1 MSLFADVLRPFWIQ
15 GLNEV
20 TGRQIKEIAGW
31 VSDEDYQI
39 YNDVH
44 PKRFVLDVSNTA
56 HLVRAYA
63 AELDRIAIASFETLA
78 RIESSGES
86 KSISWQCI
94 QRYYAAFFSAHSL
107 LRVFGTGCN
116 TLGRTQCNSVLKVAS
131 AWGVAAPPSLPGG
144 LYCFSYDA
152 NRQQFSASH
161 VAGGPHESF
170 WRHFDTK
177 LEEIA
182 TLILASHAS
191 FTVDLRTRQAVA
203 LKLGQLRSNL
213 SQPGAPQAGWLTQV
227 RNGINYHH
235 KWATWWPYSGR
246 PKYYRILEEQG
257 AFWRE
262 DPLNIELDLF
272 DNRDMLRFQASCNF
286 LIAACREVLQ
296 DLEDRCPTGDSF
308 LKSGTIAYWNFSQM
322 LKRVSRGKRN

>member
-39 YNDVH
+39 YSDVH
-44 PKRFVLDVSNTA
+44 SKSFVLEVSNTA
-56 HLVRAYA
+56 NLVRAYA

-78 RIESSGES
+78 LIESSGES
-86 KSISWQCI
+86 RSISWQCI

-107 LRVFGTGCN
+107 LRVFGTGSN
-116 TLGRTQCNSVLKVAS
+116 TLGRTQCNSILKVAS
-131 AWGVAAPPSLPGG
+131 AWGVAAPLSLPGG
-144 LYCFSYDA
+144 LYCFSYDT

-161 VAGGPHESF
+161 VTGGPHESF
-170 WRHFDTK
+170 WKQFDAK
-177 LEEIA
+177 LEEISNS
-182 TLILASHAS
+182 ILTSQVS

-203 LKLGQLRSNL
+203 LKLSQLRSNL
-213 SQPGAPQAGWLTQV
+213 SQPGAPQGGWLTQV
-227 RNGINYHH
+227 RNGINYDH

-246 PKYYRILEEQG
+246 PKYYKRLEGQG
-257 AFWRE
+257 SLWRD

-272 DNRDMLRFQASCNF
+272 DDRDMLRFQASCNF

-296 DLEDRCPTGDSF
+296 DLADRCPTRNSF
-308 LKSGTIAYWNFSQM
+308 LKSGTIAYWNVSEM
-322 LKRVSRGKRN
+322 LKKVRRVKRY

>member
-1 MSLFADVLRPFWIQ
+1 MSLFADVLRPFWIR

-39 YNDVH
+39 YKDIQ
-44 PKRFVLDVSNTA
+44 PKRFVLNVSNTA

-63 AELDRIAIASFETLA
+63 AELDRIAIASFETVA

-131 AWGVAAPPSLPGG
+131 AWGVAAPSSLPGG
-144 LYCFSYDA
+144 LYYFSYDA
-152 NRQQFSASH
+152 NKQQFSASH
-161 VAGGPHESF
+161 VASGPHESF
-170 WRHFDTK
+170 WRQFDAK
-177 LEEIA
+177 LREIENS
-182 TLILASHAS
+182 ILASQAT
-191 FTVDLRTRQAVA
+191 FTADLRTRQAVA
-203 LKLGQLRSNL
+203 LKLGQLRANL
-213 SQPGAPQAGWLTQV
+213 SWRGAPQGGWLTQV
-227 RNGINYHH
+227 RNGINYDH

-246 PKYYRILEEQG
+246 PKYYKHLAGQEPL
-257 AFWRE
+257 WRD
-262 DPLNIELDLF
+262 DPLNIELHLF
-272 DNRDMLRFQASCNF
+272 DDRDMLRFQASCNF

-296 DLEDRCPTGDSF
+296 DLADRCPTGDSF
-308 LKSGTIAYWNFSQM
+308 LKSGTIRYWNFSGM
-322 LKRVSRGKRN
+322 PKMASRGKRN

>member
-1 MSLFADVLRPFWIQ
+1 MGLFADVLRPFWIR

-63 AELDRIAIASFETLA
+63 AELDRIAIASFETVA
-78 RIESSGES
+78 RIEFSGES
-86 KSISWQCI
+86 KSMAWQCI

-107 LRVFGTGCN
+107 LRILGTGCN
-116 TLGRTQCNSVLKVAS
+116 TLGKTQCNSVLKVAS
-131 AWGVAAPPSLPGG
+131 VWGVAAPHSLPGG

-152 NRQQFSASH
+152 IRQQFSATH
-161 VAGGPHESF
+161 VVSGPHESF
-170 WRHFDTK
+170 WRQFDAK
-177 LEEIA
+177 LGEIVNS
-182 TLILASHAS
+182 ILASQTS

-203 LKLGQLRSNL
+203 LKLSQLRANL
-213 SQPGAPQAGWLTQV
+213 SRPSAPQGGWLTQV
-227 RNGINYHH
+227 RNGINYDH

-246 PKYYRILEEQG
+246 PKYYKRLKGQDAI
-257 AFWRE
+257 WRD
-262 DPLNIELDLF
+262 DPLDIELDLF
-272 DNRDMLRFQASCNF
+272 DDRDMLRFHASCNF
-286 LIAACREVLQ
+286 LISACREVLQ
-296 DLEDRCPTGDSF
+296 DLADRCPTGDSF
-308 LKSGTIAYWNFSQM
+308 LRSGIIAYWNLTKTS
-322 LKRVSRGKRN
+322 KRT